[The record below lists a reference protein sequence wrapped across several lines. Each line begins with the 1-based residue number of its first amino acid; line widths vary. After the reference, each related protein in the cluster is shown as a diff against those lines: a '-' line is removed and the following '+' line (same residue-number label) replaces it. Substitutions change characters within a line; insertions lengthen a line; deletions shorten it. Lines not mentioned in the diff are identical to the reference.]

1 VQQPLTVE
9 NGRDVLSRSPQRVAT
24 YRRCQMRFGFV
35 RVLRIIA
42 GVLVILGCGSRPAS
56 AQIDFSGIWMP
67 IMHEDSVER
76 AAGPDLGDY
85 LGLPINDA
93 GRLRGETWDANILA
107 MEEHTCK
114 PHPSTYGFRGVG
126 NLWITTDNDP
136 TTYELTRI
144 NTHIQWMEQ
153 KRVIWMDGRSHPPE
167 FAPHTWQGF
176 STGRWEG
183 NVLVVETT
191 HLKAGWMRRN
201 GLALS
206 DLAHMTERFIR
217 HGDLLT
223 HVYMIEDPVYLSEPL
238 IKTNG
243 FRLTADTT
251 MAPYPCQPAVE
262 VERAPGQVP
271 NYLPGQNPY
280 LTEFAK
286 KHNLPVEATR
296 GGAAT
301 ALPEFSKTLAG
312 ATSSGGSRS
321 AAPTRVPTTAA
332 ARPAPAAAAVDV
344 RSWHVQGNVW
354 MINAG
359 AENVAIQVG
368 DDGVLVVDTGPAALA
383 DRILAE
389 IKRVAGDKPIRYIIN
404 TNAHPD
410 HTGGNVTIAK
420 AGRSIIS
427 GNFVPQAGPGAAN
440 AAKILA
446 HENTLRRM
454 SVDGGGQPVAPA
466 AAWPTDTFFTAR
478 NDLYFNGEAVQM
490 LYQPNAHS
498 DNDVLVYFRKSDV
511 IVTGDVYINTTF
523 PAIDLAQGG
532 SLQGLVAALG
542 RIIEITVPRD
552 KQEGGTYVIP
562 GHGRIADEADVVEY
576 FDMMAIL
583 RDRLQDAVKKGMS
596 LAQVK
601 AAGLARDYEGRYGGG
616 QGASTTDTMIEAAYR
631 SLSPAPAAQKALR

>member
-1 VQQPLTVE
+1 
-9 NGRDVLSRSPQRVAT
+9 
-24 YRRCQMRFGFV
+24 MRFGFV
-35 RVLRIIA
+35 RMLRIIT
-42 GVLVILGCGSRPAS
+42 GVIIIVTCGSRPAS
-56 AQIDFSGIWMP
+56 AQVDFSGIWAP
-67 IMHEDSVER
+67 IMHEDSIER

-93 GRLRGETWDANILA
+93 GRLRGETWDASILT

-126 NLWITTDNDP
+126 NLWITTTYDP
-136 TTYELTRI
+136 TTYDLTSI

-153 KRVIWMDGRSHPPE
+153 KRVIWMDGRPHPPE

-191 HLKAGWMRRN
+191 HLKAGWIRRN

-206 DLAHMTERFIR
+206 DRARMTERFIR

-223 HVYMIEDPVYLSEPL
+223 HVYIIEDPVYLSEPL

-280 LTEFAK
+280 LTEFAD
-286 KHNLPVEATR
+286 KHKLPVVATR

-301 ALPEFSKTLAG
+301 ALPEFSKTVAGVSASRG
-312 ATSSGGSRS
+312 ATAS
-321 AAPTRVPTTAA
+321 AAPTRAA
-332 ARPAPAAAAVDV
+332 PAAPATPAPASLAEV

-354 MINAG
+354 LINAG

-368 DDGVLVVDTGPAALA
+368 DDGVLVVDTGTAALA

-420 AGRSIIS
+420 AGRSIIA
-427 GNFVPQAGPGAAN
+427 GNFVAQAGPGAAN
-440 AAKILA
+440 AAKIFA

-454 SVDGGGQPVAPA
+454 SLDDGSQPVAPA

-511 IVTGDVYINTTF
+511 IVAGDVYINTTF
-523 PAIDLAQGG
+523 PVVDLAQGG

-542 RIIEITVPRD
+542 RIIELTVPRD

-583 RDRLQDAVKKGMS
+583 RDRVQDAVKKGMS
-596 LAQVK
+596 LGQVK
-601 AAGLARDYEGRYGGG
+601 AAGLARDYEGRYGAAE
-616 QGASTTDTMIEAAYR
+616 GASTTDALIEAAYR
-631 SLSPAPAAQKALR
+631 SLSAAPAAPKTR

>member
-1 VQQPLTVE
+1 MHVRL
-9 NGRDVLSRSPQRVAT
+9 GR
-24 YRRCQMRFGFV
+24 M
-35 RVLRIIA
+35 LRIFT
-42 GVLVILGCGSRPAS
+42 GVFVVIIGGSRPAS
-56 AQIDFSGIWMP
+56 AQVDFSGIWMP

-93 GRLRGETWDANILA
+93 GRLRGETWDASILA

-126 NLWITTDNDP
+126 NLWITTTYDP
-136 TTYELTRI
+136 TTYALTSI

-153 KRVIWMDGRSHPPE
+153 KRVIWMDGRPRPPE

-191 HLKAGWMRRN
+191 HLKAGWIRRN

-206 DLAHMTERFIR
+206 DWAHMTERFIR

-223 HVYMIEDPVYLSEPL
+223 HVYIIEDPVYLSEPL

-251 MAPYPCQPAVE
+251 MAPYPCLPAVE

-280 LTEFAK
+280 LTEFAN
-286 KHNLPVEATR
+286 KHHLPVEATR

-301 ALPEFSKTLAG
+301 ALPEFSKTVAGVTPPRG
-312 ATSSGGSRS
+312 ATPSSAS
-321 AAPTRVPTTAA
+321 TRLATTPA
-332 ARPAPAAAAVDV
+332 ARPAPAAAAMEV

-354 MINAG
+354 LINAG
-359 AENVAIQVG
+359 SENVAIQVG
-368 DDGVLVVDTGPAALA
+368 DDGVLVVDTGTAALA

-389 IKRVAGDKPIRYIIN
+389 IRRVAGDKPIRYIIN
-404 TNAHPD
+404 TNAQPD
-410 HTGGNVTIAK
+410 HVGGNVTIAK
-420 AGRSIIS
+420 AGRSIIA
-427 GNFVPQAGPGAAN
+427 GNFVAQAAPDAAN
-440 AAKILA
+440 AAKIFA
-446 HENTLRRM
+446 HENALRRM
-454 SVDGGGQPVAPA
+454 SLDDGSRPLAPA
-466 AAWPTDTFFTAR
+466 AAWPTDTFFTSR

-511 IVTGDVYINTTF
+511 IVAGDVYINTTF
-523 PAIDLAQGG
+523 PVIDLSQGG
-532 SLQGLVAALG
+532 SLKGLVAALG
-542 RIIEITVPRD
+542 RIIELTVPRD

-583 RDRLQDAVKKGMS
+583 RDRVQDAVKKGMS

-601 AAGLARDYEGRYGGG
+601 AAGLARDYEGRYGAAD
-616 QGASTTDTMIEAAYR
+616 GAATADAFIEAAYR
-631 SLSPAPAAQKALR
+631 SLSPAPAAQKAR